1 MVNPKIESGMRCLAG
16 WVGSDPTESP
26 EATLQQMLGTTDC
39 QGAGDAR
46 YAAAIRRGDIAERRQ
61 TIAAVIGD
69 PRWEEPYLQTVA
81 SEHGFAASLLSAY
94 QHYELG
100 FLQRLRGAF
109 ALAILDPTRAQ
120 AVLAVDRFGQL
131 PLVYQE
137 DGVRLVF
144 GSDAQAVRRHPHAG
158 HQIDP
163 QALFDYVYFHMIPA
177 PACIYAGYAKLPAA
191 HFACWRKGRLEV
203 APYWLPDFTEQKP
216 QATAEEL
223 LGLIHTAVERR
234 VDGGHIGA
242 FLSGGLDS
250 STIAGVLARLQQSPP
265 PTFSIGFSADGY
277 DEMEYARATVQHF
290 GNPAH
295 EYYVTPEDIAEAVP
309 HIAAAYDE
317 PFGNSSVIPTY
328 LCAKMA
334 AAEGV
339 DRLLAGD
346 GGDELFAGNVRY
358 AKQLLF
364 EHYER
369 VPSTL
374 RSWLVEPLARHLPDR
389 PLLLA
394 KARSY
399 IQQAQVPLPE
409 RLQSYNFLHRIP
421 LEQIF
426 EPDFLAGIDREAPLR
441 LQREIYDRPESASA
455 LKRMLYLDW
464 QQTLADN
471 DLRKVRYAC
480 DLAGVDVVFP
490 MLDEDV
496 AAHAAAVPSDKLLTA
511 KELRHYYKQ
520 AMQGF
525 LPDVTLRKQ
534 KHGFGLPFGPWMREH
549 RRLQELAR
557 DSLSTLAQRGYFRPA
572 FLTEVCRL
580 HQEGHAAY
588 YGELVWVLMMLEYWL
603 RKHADAPE
611 VRKAPLLNTQLPA

>member
-1 MVNPKIESGMRCLAG
+1 MRCLAG
-16 WVGSDPTESP
+16 WAGSESIENP
-26 EATLQQMLGTTDC
+26 EVTLAHMLGTTAC
-39 QGAGDAR
+39 RWVGSTR
-46 YAAAIRRGDIAERRQ
+46 YAAATWRGDIAERRQ
-61 TIAAVIGD
+61 GIAAVLGD
-69 PRWEEPYLQTVA
+69 PRWEDPGLQTVA
-81 SEHGFAASLLSAY
+81 SEHGFAASLLGAY
-94 QHYELG
+94 QHYELR

-109 ALAILDPTRAQ
+109 ALAILDPARAQ
-120 AVLAVDRFGQL
+120 VVLAVDRFGQL
-131 PLVYQE
+131 PLFYQN

-144 GSDAQAVRRHPHAG
+144 GSDAQIVRRHPHTDG
-158 HQIDP
+158 QIDP
-163 QALFDYVYFHMIPA
+163 QALFNYMYFHMIPA
-177 PACIYAGYAKLPAA
+177 PTCIYAGYAKLPAA
-191 HFACWRKGRLEV
+191 HFACWQNGRLEV
-203 APYWLPDFTEQKP
+203 APYWLPNFTEQEP
-216 QATAEEL
+216 HASADEL
-223 LGLIHTAVERR
+223 LALIHTAVERR

-250 STIAGVLARLQQSPP
+250 STIAGVSTRLRQNPP

-277 DEMEYARATVQHF
+277 DEMEYARATVRHF

-295 EYYVTPEDIAEAVP
+295 EYYVTPEDVADAVP
-309 HIAAAYDE
+309 SMTAAYDE
-317 PFGNSSVIPTY
+317 PFGNSSVIPAY

-364 EHYER
+364 EHYGR
-369 VPSTL
+369 VPRAL
-374 RSWLVEPLARHLPDR
+374 RHSLLEPLARHLPER

-394 KARSY
+394 KTRSY

-409 RLQSYNFLHRIP
+409 RLQTYNFLHRIP
-421 LEQIF
+421 PEQIF
-426 EPDFLAGIDREAPLR
+426 EPDFLSGIDREAPLR
-441 LQREIYDRPESASA
+441 LQRQIYGRPESASA

-480 DLAGVDVVFP
+480 ELAGVDVVFP

-496 AAHAAAVPSDKLLTA
+496 AAHAAAVPSGELLA
-511 KELRHYYKQ
+511 ANELRHYYKR
-520 AMQGF
+520 AMKDF
-525 LPDVTLRKQ
+525 LPDITLRKQ
-534 KHGFGLPFGPWMREH
+534 KHGFGLPFGLWMREH

-557 DSLSTLAQRGYFRPA
+557 DSLNGLAQRGYFRPA
-572 FLTEVCRL
+572 FLIEVCRL

-588 YGELVWVLMMLEYWL
+588 YGELVWVLMMLERWL
-603 RKHADAPE
+603 RQHADATGISEMP
-611 VRKAPLLNTQLPA
+611 AINTNLPA